1 VPKICLCQDP
11 EPDLDLDVFKSRIRI
26 RSKNI
31 RIRNTGYA
39 ISMVFGL
46 GDEPRGKETGEGD
59 QGGSGGDVI
68 RRGGKGKLYVVIL
81 YLVTLN
87 LYARNI
93 GQ

>member
-1 VPKICLCQDP
+1 
-11 EPDLDLDVFKSRIRI
+11 
-26 RSKNI
+26 
-31 RIRNTGYA
+31 
-39 ISMVFGL
+39 MVFGL